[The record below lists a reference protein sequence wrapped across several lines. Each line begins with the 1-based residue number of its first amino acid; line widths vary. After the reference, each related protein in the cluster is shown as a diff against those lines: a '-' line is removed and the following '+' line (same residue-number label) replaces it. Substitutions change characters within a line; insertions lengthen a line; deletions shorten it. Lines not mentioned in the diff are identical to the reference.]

1 VQDQVGAR
9 LRAHGG
15 LGAIQ
20 VDLAPVAP
28 IERSYGAAA
37 YQTLQTQL
45 DELLLELKKQLRAED
60 TLARDDNHVERFL
73 VFLGEPR
80 QGGGAAFVAKDLQGL
95 ADRVEKF
102 IEPRVARLALP
113 YLRESPP
120 VAVGYGFV
128 LHSPI
133 EGEERQILRLVDE
146 TRASAE
152 LRVQVKERAQRESL
166 LEIIFDQKVW
176 TVFQPILEIET
187 LQVMGHEAL
196 SRGPRGT
203 ELQSPLAIFGLAA
216 RHGLTEELERCCRR
230 RAFRDWQ
237 TFGASGRLF
246 VNTVP
251 ATVRDPSFLGRGVV
265 DYLGPDLSPRL
276 VTLEITEREIIENLA
291 LYRDAMH
298 SFVELGFTFAIDDVG
313 KGYSGLE
320 TIASLGVSFLKI
332 DMSLVR
338 DVHEKRVSQQIVK
351 AIHELGQGVEAAVI
365 AEGVETRE
373 ELAALKDLGLRYAQ
387 GYLFGQP
394 LEVDAGRPGVGFS
407 RTRTG
412 R

>member
-1 VQDQVGAR
+1 MSAIPRLREVQDQLGAR

-20 VDLAPVAP
+20 VDLAPFAP

-60 TLARDDNHVERFL
+60 MLARDDNHIESFL
-73 VFLGEPR
+73 VFLSEPR

-95 ADRVEKF
+95 ADRVDKF

-113 YLRESPP
+113 YLRERPS

-133 EGEERQILRLVDE
+133 ESGERQILRLVDE

-166 LEIIFDQKVW
+166 LEIIFDRKVW

-203 ELQSPLAIFGLAA
+203 ELQPPLAIFGLAA

-230 RAFRDWQ
+230 RAFKDWQ
-237 TFGASGRLF
+237 TFGAPGRLF
-246 VNTVP
+246 VNTVS

-276 VTLEITEREIIENLA
+276 VTLEITEREIIENLT
-291 LYRDAMH
+291 LYREAMH
-298 SFVELGFTFAIDDVG
+298 SFIELGFTFAIDDVG

-338 DVHEKRVSQQIVK
+338 GVHEKRVSQQIVK
-351 AIHELGQGVEAAVI
+351 AIHDLGQGVGAAVI

-394 LEVDAGRPGVGFS
+394 LEADAGKSP
-407 RTRTG
+407 
-412 R
+412 